1 MWRKYSH
8 SYIIYVCMY
17 ACICMCVCMYVHD
30 FPSDGVVRNPPAN
43 AGDAEDMGLIPGL
56 ERSPG
61 VENGNPLQYSCMNR
75 GTWWA
80 TVHGVT
86 KDWAHTHTHTHIY
99 MYVCMYGGIAH
110 RNLNATC
117 AQIYF
122 WSGTSQKKAN
132 HLFQGFITS
141 QNVSRKRHCFFQN
154 LLRLK

>member
-43 AGDAEDMGLIPGL
+43 AGDAEDMGLIPGS

-99 MYVCMYGGIAH
+99 ICMYACMVALHIGIWMPH
-110 RNLNATC
+110 VLKYTSEVVHLKRKPIT
-117 AQIYF
+117 YF
-122 WSGTSQKKAN
+122 RASLPRRMSHERDTVFSK
-132 HLFQGFITS
+132 TYY
-141 QNVSRKRHCFFQN
+141 V
-154 LLRLK
+154 